1 MKEIWGKFVSVEITI
16 RGRGFSQAHFDGVRT
31 FESDNGRIISQIVTD
46 RLMTDIF
53 NLVHVTTIPLS
64 GCLSGN

>member
-31 FESDNGRIISQIVTD
+31 FESDNGTIISQIV
-46 RLMTDIF
+46 TDIF
-53 NLVHVTTIPLS
+53 NLVHVTTIPFS
-64 GCLSGN
+64 RCLSGN